1 MSARSRSH
9 TARIAAYALASVL
22 ILLPAASLAQDEQP
36 QRGRPNRAAP
46 PLTNAQLTTMLDAYA
61 IVQAQTFLQLTDDQ
75 YGQFVARLKRLQDTR
90 RQNMQARN
98 KMIQEL
104 RRLTAPGMTTEEST
118 LRDRV
123 KALQDFDAR
132 AAEALNREYEALDE
146 VLDPRQQ
153 ARFRVFEEQIER
165 QKLDLLVRAR
175 ERATTTRG
183 AATQR
188 RNGVAK

>member
-1 MSARSRSH
+1 MSSRTSSR
-9 TARIAAYALASVL
+9 TGCVAACALACVL
-22 ILLPAASLAQDEQP
+22 ILLPAAALAQDEQP

-46 PLTNAQLTTMLDAYA
+46 PLTNAQLATMLDAYA

-75 YGQFVARLKRLQDTR
+75 SGQFVARLKRLQDTR

-123 KALQDFDAR
+123 KALRDFDAQ
-132 AAEALNREYEALDE
+132 AGEALKREYEALDE
-146 VLDPRQQ
+146 ILDPRQQ

-175 ERATTTRG
+175 ERATARG
-183 AATQR
+183 AAQQR
-188 RNGVAK
+188 RNDGSK

>member
-1 MSARSRSH
+1 MIGNRMNH
-9 TARIAAYALASVL
+9 TRWLAACVLAG
-22 ILLPAASLAQDEQP
+22 LLMAAPSLAFAQDPEA

-46 PLTNAQLTTMLDAYA
+46 PLTNAQLATMLDAYA
-61 IVQAQTFLQLTDDQ
+61 IVQAQTHLQLSDEQ

-104 RRLTAPGMTTEEST
+104 RRLTAPGTATDEAT

-123 KALQDFDAR
+123 KALRDFDEQ
-132 AAEALNREYEALDE
+132 AAQALRREYEAVDE
-146 VLDPRQQ
+146 VLDARQQ

-165 QKLDLLVRAR
+165 QKLDLLIRAR
-175 ERATTTRG
+175 ERATTR
-183 AATQR
+183 
-188 RNGVAK
+188 GVAPQRGSK

>member
-1 MSARSRSH
+1 MIGNSMNH
-9 TARIAAYALASVL
+9 TRRLAAFALAGLL
-22 ILLPAASLAQDEQP
+22 IVVPCAAFAQDQDHEA

-46 PLTNAQLTTMLDAYA
+46 PLTNAQLATMLDAYA
-61 IVQAQTFLQLTDDQ
+61 IVQAQTHLQLTDDQ

-104 RRLTAPGMTTEEST
+104 RRLTAPGTATEEAT

-123 KALQDFDAR
+123 KALRDFDEQ
-132 AAEALNREYEALDE
+132 AAQTLRREYEALDE

-175 ERATTTRG
+175 ERARG
-183 AATQR
+183 AAPPR
-188 RNGVAK
+188 RNDGSK